1 MVSYSASI
9 VTVALSLAMS
19 QIGLFSIKEWPDLEI
34 CMVPTVRGRQGKSGS
49 FKKSGK
55 VMESQVKQRGSGK
68 VRKFF
73 KVPECNRVL

>member
-9 VTVALSLAMS
+9 VTVAISLAMS
-19 QIGLFSIKEWPDLEI
+19 QIFSIKEWPDLEI

-55 VMESQVKQRGSGK
+55 VMESQVKWRGSGK
-68 VRKFF
+68 VREFL
-73 KVPECNRVL
+73 KVPECKRVL

>member
-9 VTVALSLAMS
+9 VTVAISLAMS
-19 QIGLFSIKEWPDLEI
+19 QIFSIKEWPDLEI